1 MSYSAHQLRDFS
13 YIFSRSNATR
23 WLKGDFSYFDA
34 LLERHNMLKR
44 YKSKS
49 YYKVLRDTYKVLKTH
64 YPNEYL
70 LKNEFLNKWLINQ
83 LGNCDSKIFS
93 EFRIGN
99 AIADLAMFNGSSKAF
114 EIKTILD
121 NDSRLKNQLN
131 QYKKIF
137 NEVYL
142 IIPSECLDK
151 YIDYDKD
158 VGVISYD
165 CKLGSFALIVKATND
180 ISIDVNVLMQVLRTK
195 EYLWIV
201 NQHCD
206 VVPSMNAF
214 NQFEISKEI
223 ISGIPSEKLNALFL
237 DVIKKRNSTES
248 FLKNKYKFLN
258 QLSLSLN
265 MDEKEIETMIM
276 QLETQTL

>member
-1 MSYSAHQLRDFS
+1 M
-13 YIFSRSNATR
+13 
-23 WLKGDFSYFDA
+23 

-49 YYKVLRDTYKVLKTH
+49 YYKVLRDTYKLLKAH

-131 QYKKIF
+131 EYKKIF

-142 IIPSECLDK
+142 IVPSECLEK

-165 CKLGSFALIVKATND
+165 SKLGCFALIVEATND
-180 ISIDVNVLMQVLRTK
+180 ISIDVNVLMGVLRTK

-201 NQHCD
+201 NQHCA

-223 ISGIPSEKLNALFL
+223 ISCIPSEKLNALFL

-276 QLETQTL
+276 QLETQTM